1 MPAAHRSRG
10 AAPSEST
17 MAAMSTVAA
26 RAEVPWP
33 RDAGKC
39 RVLKPEAPDRREGVS
54 QGRVRMRGGEGGA
67 ERPKV

>member
-1 MPAAHRSRG
+1 
-10 AAPSEST
+10 

-39 RVLKPEAPDRREGVS
+39 RMLKPEAPDRREGVS
-54 QGRVRMRGGEGGA
+54 QGRVRMRGGEGGQRGQRF
-67 ERPKV
+67 EVEESRYYIGRL